1 MKGYTAFV
9 RKELLE
15 QRRTYKLLI
24 MLAVFTIFGTMSPL
38 LAKLM
43 PEIFKSMAVEGM
55 TITIKDP
62 YYLDAYSQ
70 FFKNTTQMGIIVLVL
85 VFSGSMSQ
93 ELSKGTLTNVL
104 AKGLSR
110 ASIVLSKYTANI
122 ALWTI
127 SLVLSIAIT
136 YGYTLYLFGSH
147 TVTALV
153 LALLCLWLFGAFL
166 LAVSIL
172 MGTLFKGGYS
182 GLLATAA
189 VLGLLLLLSSFPGI
203 SNLNPITL
211 AAVNMG
217 LVDGSVAAASVLPA
231 FFITLGLSA
240 LCILGAA
247 LVFRK
252 KQL

>member
-1 MKGYTAFV
+1 MKGYTAFF

-43 PEIFKSMAVEGM
+43 PELFKSMAIEGM
-55 TITIKDP
+55 TITIP
-62 YYLDAYSQ
+62 EPTFIDAYAQ
-70 FFKNTTQMGIIVLVL
+70 FFKNVTQMGVIVLLL
-85 VFSGSMSQ
+85 VFSGSMSH

-110 ASIVLSKYTANI
+110 SSVVLSKYTAGLT
-122 ALWTI
+122 LWTF
-127 SLVLSIAIT
+127 SLALSAAVN

-147 TVTALV
+147 TAANLI
-153 LALLCLWLFGAFL
+153 LSLLCLWLFGAFL
-166 LAVSIL
+166 LSVSIFT
-172 MGTLFKGGYS
+172 GTLLKGGYS

-189 VLGLLLLLSSFPGI
+189 VLGLLLLLSAFPGG
-203 SNLNPITL
+203 SYRNPVSMAGVNL
-211 AAVNMG
+211 G
-217 LVDGSVAAASVLPA
+217 LIDGSVAAADIMPA
-231 FFITLGLSA
+231 FWLTLGLCVV
-240 LCILGAA
+240 CITGAT